1 MEPTNRSTYK
11 RQSMS
16 TEFTNS
22 CLGKLVI
29 LAVIVVILLIV
40 AVATVPSDEEMSV
53 QMEDNI
59 RECIQDNYEKRCDP
73 VDEIFNNIR
82 RPFSEA
88 DTTFNDKEIL
98 DIFHRNNRVEVNRHT
113 LFSTCRL
120 YNNVHV
126 DGLREGIGIF
136 GLVIPFLNYDD
147 FVMTEG
153 NVRGKNNDRIMKDTG
168 IQDMEDLGDN
178 PMLKPYHYKDNPDD

>member
-1 MEPTNRSTYK
+1 
-11 RQSMS
+11 MS

-40 AVATVPSDEEMSV
+40 AIVTVPSDEEMQV
-53 QMEDNI
+53 QMKDNI

-82 RPFSEA
+82 RPFTEA

-98 DIFHRNNRVEVNRHT
+98 EIFNRNNHVEVFRHT

-120 YNNVHV
+120 VNNVHTE
-126 DGLREGIGIF
+126 GLREGIGIF
-136 GLVIPFLNYDD
+136 GIVIPFLNYDD

-153 NVRGKNNDRIMKDTG
+153 NVRGKNSDRIMKDTA
-168 IQDMEDLGDN
+168 IPELEDLGDN
-178 PMLKPYHYKDNPDD
+178 PMLKPYHYKDNPED

>member
-22 CLGKLVI
+22 CLGKLII

-40 AVATVPSDEEMSV
+40 AVMTVPSEEEMQA
-53 QMEDNI
+53 QMNDNI

-82 RPFSEA
+82 RPFTEA

-98 DIFHRNNRVEVNRHT
+98 DIFNRNNRVEVYRHT
-113 LFSTCRL
+113 LFTTCHIV
-120 YNNVHV
+120 NNVHPE
-126 DGLREGIGIF
+126 GLREGIGIF
-136 GLVIPFLNYDD
+136 GLVIPILNYDD
-147 FVMTEG
+147 FMMTEG
-153 NVRGKNNDRIMKDTG
+153 NVRGKNNDRIIKDTA
-168 IQDMEDLGDN
+168 IPEMEDLGEN